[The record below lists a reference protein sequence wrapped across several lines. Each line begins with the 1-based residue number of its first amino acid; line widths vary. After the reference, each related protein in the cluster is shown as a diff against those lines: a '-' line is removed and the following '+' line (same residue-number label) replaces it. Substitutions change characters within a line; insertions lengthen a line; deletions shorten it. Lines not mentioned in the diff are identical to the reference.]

1 MASGASSSSLL
12 LNDLAL
18 GDIDS
23 ASFHTSDDSLYSD
36 VTPTED
42 HPSDLALASV
52 LGEGANWWNV
62 N

>member
-1 MASGASSSSLL
+1 MASGASNTSLL
-12 LNDLAL
+12 LMDLAL

-23 ASFHTSDDSLYSD
+23 SAYHTSDDSLYSD
-36 VTPTED
+36 STHTDD

-52 LGEGANWWNV
+52 LSEDSNWWNV